1 MTRPP
6 GYLVRVE
13 ADELDVARFERLVAA
28 HDPRAALALWRG
40 PALADLATEPFAQVE
55 AARLDEARLTALET
69 RVDLD
74 LAEGRHTT
82 ITSEL
87 EALVDAHPH
96 RERLRAQQMLALYR
110 SGRQAEA
117 LAAYRGAR
125 AALDE
130 LGLEPSPSLRALE
143 QQILRH
149 DPALADPAASAPA
162 AKAATS
168 LVGRERELAAVT
180 ALLRRDDVRLVTLT
194 GPGGTGKTRLA
205 TEIVA
210 HTEGATFVDLSSLL
224 DPNLVLP
231 TVAAALDLGDVSGR
245 ELEAIRESLDDDPPL
260 LVLDNLE
267 HLSEAFAAVAELIAV
282 AQRLT
287 ILATSRIPLHLALE
301 HEYRVE
307 PLALPAAGATTKAD
321 ATSDAVRLYVARAA
335 EAVPHFEL
343 TDANA
348 ANVTRICRALD
359 GLPLAIEL
367 AAARIRVLGVDGTA
381 KRLGEALVLLRRNAP
396 DRPERQRSLRA
407 TIDWS
412 YRLLDEPTRH
422 VLRSLSVFAGG
433 ATIDAVESVARSG
446 VDVPTTIETLLD
458 AGLLTIDTG
467 THDRPR
473 VRLLE
478 TIREFAAAQ
487 LEAEGE
493 RDIALARH
501 VAHVV
506 QLVEASEVRL
516 RTESMVAVFDE
527 LELERDNVR
536 AALGVAAR
544 DSDSASQLRIV
555 TGLRTF
561 LNTRGPADE
570 ARRMAAEALERRRSA
585 PAGLQGRILISAGIH
600 ACDVADGER
609 ALLLLDEARP
619 LLEAAGDVR
628 GVALADANA
637 AVAFGRLGRTDEARA
652 RTERAAAGFR
662 AVGAAG
668 AESQALTNLAHYD
681 LQAGELEA
689 ARARLV
695 QALEVQERTG
705 HAEARAFTLAMLGY
719 VAEQEGDFDEA
730 ARCLGRT
737 IEAIAALRHDQFLAY
752 ALLFA
757 ADLGARARRL
767 EPAARVLGASDGAFA
782 RAELVTEGDEAERAE
797 RVAALLRKEL
807 GSDAFAAARAEGATL
822 DFDES
827 IALAL
832 GLTQAA

>member
-1 MTRPP
+1 MRC
-6 GYLVRVE
+6 
-13 ADELDVARFERLVAA
+13 
-28 HDPRAALALWRG
+28 
-40 PALADLATEPFAQVE
+40 
-55 AARLDEARLTALET
+55 
-69 RVDLD
+69 
-74 LAEGRHTT
+74 
-82 ITSEL
+82 
-87 EALVDAHPH
+87 
-96 RERLRAQQMLALYR
+96 
-110 SGRQAEA
+110 
-117 LAAYRGAR
+117 
-125 AALDE
+125 
-130 LGLEPSPSLRALE
+130 
-143 QQILRH
+143 
-149 DPALADPAASAPA
+149 
-162 AKAATS
+162 
-168 LVGRERELAAVT
+168 
-180 ALLRRDDVRLVTLT
+180 
-194 GPGGTGKTRLA
+194 
-205 TEIVA
+205 
-210 HTEGATFVDLSSLL
+210 
-224 DPNLVLP
+224 
-231 TVAAALDLGDVSGR
+231 
-245 ELEAIRESLDDDPPL
+245 DDDPPL

-267 HLSEAFAAVAELIAV
+267 HLSEAFAAVAELIA
-282 AQRLT
+282 AAPRLT
-287 ILATSRIPLHLALE
+287 ILATSRMPLHIALE
-301 HEYRVE
+301 HEYRVP
-307 PLALPAAGATTKAD
+307 PLALPAAGASHEGRRDDVTPCGSTSTR
-321 ATSDAVRLYVARAA
+321 AT
-335 EAVPHFEL
+335 EAVPDFEL
-343 TDANA
+343 DGCERRERDEDLPCARRASARDRARRGADPRARRRRHGQAPRRGARLAPTE
-348 ANVTRICRALD
+348 TRPTC
-359 GLPLAIEL
+359 
-367 AAARIRVLGVDGTA
+367 
-381 KRLGEALVLLRRNAP
+381 
-396 DRPERQRSLRA
+396 PERQRSLRA

-570 ARRMAAEALERRRSA
+570 GRRMAAEALERRRSA

-600 ACDVADGER
+600 ACDVDDGER

-637 AVAFGRLGRTDEARA
+637 AVALGRLGRTDEARA
-652 RTERAAAGFR
+652 RTERAAEGFR

-737 IEAIAALRHDQFLAY
+737 IEAIAELRHDQFLAY